1 MADTKVKVL
10 LSLTRFAIAA
20 AVGIAIGW
28 LWNDTMQG
36 AAWFEWY
43 YPYLAGFITFVFAAF
58 MLNKLKAA
66 GD

>member
-1 MADTKVKVL
+1 M
-10 LSLTRFAIAA
+10 TRFAIAA